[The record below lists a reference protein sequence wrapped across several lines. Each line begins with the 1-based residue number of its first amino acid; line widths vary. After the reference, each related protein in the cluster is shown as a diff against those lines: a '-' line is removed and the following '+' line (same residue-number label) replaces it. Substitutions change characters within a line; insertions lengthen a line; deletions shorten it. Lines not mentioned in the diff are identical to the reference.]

1 MLVDRHELPNLTLA
15 ADSPA
20 SARKQAQEWAG
31 LVQRIIKGLDH
42 HHAGITTARKRDGL
56 SRALSIVRE
65 GGSDELR
72 GRLTRLVES
81 WYHGTGSAPAIDVG
95 EIEPLAEHPTRTA
108 AVVVPPASPTATA
121 IKPGA
126 ANAATMSD
134 PDSVVAPRL
143 GGLLGLV
150 LSNIAEL
157 TPEHQQLAQ
166 QVEQI
171 NALLRQPFTEARL
184 IEAERQLRALMIK
197 QGAIRHRIEDAK
209 NAIKEMMA
217 TLIGRLSAVSD
228 ATGSYSEK
236 IEAYAGRIGAARDI
250 SQLSDVV
257 KGLLDDTRVV
267 STDMARA
274 HDDLVFAR
282 QKVREHEGR
291 VEALERELNR
301 IGELVRTDPLTQT
314 LSRRGFEEVYAG
326 EVARKDAKQR
336 ALSVA
341 LLDVDDFKQVND
353 THGHHAGDQALRHLA
368 EVLRVTLRPSDA
380 IGRYGGEEFAILL
393 PGTTA
398 EQATLI
404 MSRVQRELTKRIFL
418 HNNDRIFITF
428 SAGVAIVDIEQGLAA
443 ALERC
448 DAAMYDA
455 KRNGK
460 NRVNLA

>member
-1 MLVDRHELPNLTLA
+1 MLVDRHELPNVNGT
-15 ADSPA
+15 DSPA
-20 SARKQAQEWAG
+20 GGRKQAQEWAG

-56 SRALSIVRE
+56 GRALSIVRE
-65 GGSDELR
+65 GGADELR

-81 WYHGTGSAPAIDVG
+81 WYHGTGSAPAIEVG
-95 EIEPLAEHPTRTA
+95 EIEPLPEHAA
-108 AVVVPPASPTATA
+108 AVPSAAPTATA
-121 IKPGA
+121 VKVVA

-171 NALLRQPFTEARL
+171 NALLRQPFTEERL

-257 KGLLDDTRVV
+257 KGRLDDTRVV

-282 QKVREHEGR
+282 QKVREQEGR
-291 VEALERELNR
+291 VDALERELNR

-326 EVARKDAKQR
+326 ESARKDAKQR

-353 THGHHAGDQALRHLA
+353 THGHQAGDQALRHLA
-368 EVLRVTLRPSDA
+368 EVLRVTLRPTDA

-398 EQATLI
+398 EQATQI
-404 MSRVQRELTKRIFL
+404 MSRVQRELTECIFL

-460 NRVNLA
+460 NRVNLAG